1 MAVKTHW
8 MDRSATEVAVA
19 VRARGVSP
27 VEVVEAAL
35 ERIEARNSTLNAF
48 VHVCGDRALGE
59 AHALAKRLARD
70 EDVGPLAGVPFG
82 VKDLEDVAGLPT
94 TYGSA
99 VFANHVATSDSVQV
113 ARLRAAG
120 GIVGRPS
127 PVFGKGSGC
136 ETWTLNPETTM
147 TDERMALIELV
158 EKAADVDLV
167 REMLAFAAERIMDAE
182 AELLTGAAKGAR
194 TALRE
199 NHRNG
204 YRERDWDTRAG
215 RIELAIPKLRKG
227 SYFPSF
233 LEPRRTAEKA
243 LVAVIQEAYV
253 HGVST
258 RAVDDLVKAM
268 GAGGMS
274 KSQVSRLCAE
284 IDVRVNAFL
293 QRPLEGAWPYLWL
306 DATYIKVREGGRI
319 ISRAVIVAVA
329 VNEDGKREVLGVA
342 AGPSEAETFW
352 TEFLRSLADRGLR
365 GVKLVIADDHKG
377 LRAAARRVFD
387 ATHQR
392 CRVHWLRNALAHA
405 PAKQR
410 TALAAMLKTI
420 FAQET
425 RAEATDQWGV
435 VADALREKQPK
446 LGALMD
452 ASREDVLAYMDFPR
466 EHWPQIASTNPLER
480 VNREIKRRADVVG
493 IFPNDDAIIRLV
505 GALMLETNDEWAV
518 ARRYMS
524 LETLAKV
531 TNTENVRLPAVAA

>member
-1 MAVKTHW
+1 
-8 MDRSATEVAVA
+8 
-19 VRARGVSP
+19 
-27 VEVVEAAL
+27 
-35 ERIEARNSTLNAF
+35 
-48 VHVCGDRALGE
+48 
-59 AHALAKRLARD
+59 
-70 EDVGPLAGVPFG
+70 
-82 VKDLEDVAGLPT
+82 
-94 TYGSA
+94 
-99 VFANHVATSDSVQV
+99 
-113 ARLRAAG
+113 
-120 GIVGRPS
+120 
-127 PVFGKGSGC
+127 
-136 ETWTLNPETTM
+136 M
-147 TDERMALIELV
+147 TDDRMALLELV
-158 EKAADVDLV
+158 EKAADADLV
-167 REMLAFAAERIMDAE
+167 REMLVFAAERIMDAE
-182 AELLTGAAKGAR
+182 VETLTGASKGAR
-194 TALRE
+194 SALRE
-199 NHRNG
+199 THRNG

-215 RIELAIPKLRKG
+215 RIDLAIPKLRKG

-274 KSQVSRLCAE
+274 KSAVSRLCAE
-284 IDVRVNAFL
+284 IDERVHAFL

-306 DATYIKVREGGRI
+306 DATYIKVLEGGRI

-329 VNEDGKREVLGVA
+329 VNEDGKREVLGVH
-342 AGPSEAETFW
+342 AGHSEAEVFW

-377 LRAAARRVFD
+377 LRAAARRVFN

-410 TALAAMLKTI
+410 TAVAAMLKTI

-425 RAEATDQWGV
+425 KADAEAQWGV

-452 ASREDVLAYMDFPR
+452 ASGDDVLAYMDFPR

-493 IFPNDDAIIRLV
+493 IFPNDDAIVRLV

-524 LETLAKV
+524 LETLARV
-531 TNTENVRLPAVAA
+531 TNTANVRLPTVAA